1 MCERPRPTG
10 GQVTD
15 YHHGL
20 LLRLEHLVGLR
31 RDAKLWA
38 NTSDTGRQLI
48 KRSLR
53 IAMVDAEREG
63 LAAEVAKI
71 ITVAEAILP

>member
-1 MCERPRPTG
+1 MTS
-10 GQVTD
+10 D

-20 LLRLEHLVGLR
+20 LLRLRHLVGLR

-38 NTSDTGRQLI
+38 NTGDAERRLI

-53 IAMVDAEREG
+53 TAMVDAEREG
-63 LAAEVAKI
+63 LAAEVAEI
-71 ITVAEAILP
+71 ITVTEAIRP

>member
-1 MCERPRPTG
+1 MLSA
-10 GQVTD
+10 
-15 YHHGL
+15 YHAGL
-20 LLRLEHLVGLR
+20 LNDLRHIVGLR

-38 NTSDTGRQLI
+38 VTGDAERRLI

-63 LAAEVAKI
+63 LAAEVAEI
-71 ITVAEAILP
+71 ITVAEAIRP